1 MKKGLSSCIVKSAKT
16 TNTRKRS
23 PMKKDTIQLP
33 TLKELEKDLFVMLQ
47 KTFGEVLTKQLEEMD
62 QQIAENRDKKRF
74 YLQDKRAVEM
84 DTSFGSIIINRNYYR
99 DREKGGYVYL
109 LDHYLEFEGS
119 KGFSPLVETMAMEM
133 AVQGTSYRHAS
144 SMIEKL
150 LGYKVIS
157 HETIRQHLLQTE
169 VTFVKP
175 TDQLRKVLFV
185 EVDGLYVKRQRGKRR
200 GREEKIASV
209 HEGWIVNGKRTSL
222 IAKRHYVHKG
232 KEAFW
237 EGFEQFLIDNYNYN
251 PSEHHLVI
259 NGDGA
264 QWITACQDHYK
275 NAFFVIDRFHVAREV
290 KTLFKGHKRYRVIRK
305 KLAQYDA
312 KGFLVELNSAV
323 GTLENEKKEER
334 LEEFI
339 QQLSKYPQAL
349 GDYRE
354 WLKEKDIDTSH
365 YRPMGSAEGTMSV
378 FAKRL
383 KNGRSWC
390 DKGIQAF
397 IDFMVGMKDELEI
410 KTILGRIN
418 PNDQTASVSQPK
430 YYVEKLKSSVGEL
443 TRNNLSYLNQQKG
456 KPIYHALQALRGF

>member
-1 MKKGLSSCIVKSAKT
+1 
-16 TNTRKRS
+16 
-23 PMKKDTIQLP
+23 MKKDNIHFP
-33 TLKELEKDLFVMLQ
+33 TLKELEQDLFRVLQ
-47 KTFGEVLTKQLEEMD
+47 KTFGEVLTNLLEELD

-84 DTSFGSIIINRNYYR
+84 DTSFGSIIMKRNYYK
-99 DREKGGYVYL
+99 DREKGEYIYL

-144 SMIEKL
+144 SVLEKL

-157 HETIRQHLLQTE
+157 HETIRQHLLQTK
-169 VTFVKP
+169 VTFKKP
-175 TDQLRKVLFV
+175 TEKIRKVLFV
-185 EVDGLYVKRQRGKRR
+185 EVDGLYVKRQHGKRR

-209 HEGWIVNGKRTSL
+209 HEGWMVNGKRASL
-222 IAKRHYVHKG
+222 LAKRHYFHKG
-232 KEAFW
+232 KDPFW
-237 EGFEQFLIDNYNYN
+237 EGFEQFLMDNYNYN
-251 PSEHHLVI
+251 PTEHLLVI

-264 QWITACQDHYK
+264 QWITACQEHFK

-290 KTLFKGHKRYRVIRK
+290 KLLFKGHKRYRIIRK

-312 KGFLVELNSAV
+312 KGFMVELNSAV
-323 GTLENEKKEER
+323 GTLEDEVLEER
-334 LEEFI
+334 LEQFI
-339 QQLSKYPQAL
+339 RQHSKYPKAL
-349 GDYRE
+349 SDYRK
-354 WLKEKDIDTSH
+354 WLEEKGVETSG

-390 DKGIQAF
+390 DKGIQSF
-397 IDFMVGMKDELEI
+397 LDFMIGLKDNLEI

-418 PNDQTASVSQPK
+418 DKDQTPLTSQPK
-430 YYVEKLKSSVGEL
+430 HYVEKLKSSAGEA
-443 TRNNLSYLNQQKG
+443 TRNNLMYLNREKG
-456 KPIYHALQALRGF
+456 KPIYQALKALQGF

>member
-1 MKKGLSSCIVKSAKT
+1 
-16 TNTRKRS
+16 
-23 PMKKDTIQLP
+23 MKKDNIQFP
-33 TLKELEKDLFVMLQ
+33 TLKELEKDLFTMLQ
-47 KTFGEVLTKQLEEMD
+47 KTFGDVLTKVLEDMD
-62 QQIAENRDKKRF
+62 QQIAETRDKRRF

-84 DTSFGSIIINRNYYR
+84 DTSFGSIIIKRNYYK

-133 AVQGTSYRHAS
+133 AVQGTSFRHAS
-144 SMIEKL
+144 SMLEKL

-169 VTFVKP
+169 VTFRKP
-175 TDQLRKVLFV
+175 TEQIRKVLFV

-209 HEGWIVNGKRTSL
+209 HEGWMVNGKRASL
-222 IAKRHYVHKG
+222 LAKRHYVHKG
-232 KEAFW
+232 KEPFW
-237 EGFEQFLIDNYNYN
+237 EGFEQFLMDNYNYN
-251 PSEHHLVI
+251 PSEHRLVI

-264 QWITACQDHYK
+264 QWITVCQDHFK

-290 KTLFKGHKRYRVIRK
+290 KALFKGHKRYRVIRK
-305 KLAQYDA
+305 KLAQYDVE
-312 KGFLVELNSAV
+312 GFLTELNSAV
-323 GTLENEKKEER
+323 STLEDEMLEER
-334 LEEFI
+334 LEQLI
-339 QQLSKYPQAL
+339 NQLSKYPGAL
-349 GDYRE
+349 GDYRK
-354 WLKEKDIDTSH
+354 WLKDKGVETDG

-397 IDFMVGMKDELEI
+397 IDFMIGLKDNLEI

-418 PNDQTASVSQPK
+418 EKDQTSSGPQPK
-430 YYVEKLKSSVGEL
+430 YYVEKLKNSVGEV
-443 TRNNLSYLNQQKG
+443 TRNNLMYLNREKG
-456 KPIYHALQALRGF
+456 KPIYQALKALQGF